1 MSGSAAGDADGA
13 GQTGDPAA
21 GGAGEA
27 GVAGDAAPGDA
38 GGRPLLEL
46 RQVHKRFGG
55 VNAVD
60 GVSFTV
66 RRGAVSGLIGPNG
79 AGKTTVVN
87 LVTGQ
92 LSPDGGDILLD
103 GAAIGGLRPHQ
114 VAARGVART
123 FQNIRLYRPLSVLE
137 NVLAGMHRHRRAD
150 GWGQLIPSRRPRPPD
165 RARQQEAFRLL
176 TQVGLDP
183 AKVAHRQSG
192 TLSYGDQRR
201 LEIAR
206 ALALRPELLL
216 LDEPAAGL
224 NPGEKTQL
232 GDLLGRLQG
241 EDLTVL
247 LIDHDMKLV
256 LSACDDVTVLNFGRR
271 IASGPPAV
279 VAADE
284 AVVTAYL
291 GTGAGTAVEPLD
303 RRSSTSV
310 VAPGAIPIEGGAEA
324 SVVPPATAL
333 PHAAAAGVSPRGEAL
348 LVVEGLAVGYGA
360 VEAVTDVTLSVA
372 EGEIVALIG
381 ANGAGKSTV
390 LNTLSGLLRPRRG
403 RAVFGSLDLTRA
415 RPPAIVRAGLVQV
428 PEGREI
434 LSRLTVEEN
443 LLLGGWTRP
452 DHASV
457 AAAVAE
463 MMERFPILRERRRL
477 AAGQLSG
484 GEQQQLA
491 IARALIAAPRL
502 LLLDEPSLG
511 LAPQLAEQVFSLI
524 SSIRDTGITVLLVE
538 QNARRALELADRAYV
553 IETGRVV
560 LTGTGDELR
569 DHPLVRQAYLGTG

>member
-1 MSGSAAGDADGA
+1 MNPED
-13 GQTGDPAA
+13 QP
-21 GGAGEA
+21 
-27 GVAGDAAPGDA
+27 
-38 GGRPLLEL
+38 PLLEL
-46 RQVHKRFGG
+46 HEVHKHFGG
-55 VNAVD
+55 VKAVD
-60 GVSFTV
+60 GVSFAV

-92 LSPDGGDILLD
+92 LSPDDGAILLD
-103 GAAIGGLRPHQ
+103 GAAIGGLKPHQ

-137 NVLAGMHRHRRAD
+137 NVLTGMHRHRRAD
-150 GWGQLIPSRRPRPPD
+150 GWSHLLPSRRPRPPD
-165 RARQQEAFRLL
+165 QARQDEAFRLL

-183 AKVAHRQSG
+183 AKVAQRQSG

-224 NPGEKTQL
+224 NPGEKAQL
-232 GDLLGRLQG
+232 GDLLGRLQAEG
-241 EDLTVL
+241 LTVL

-256 LSACDDVTVLNFGRR
+256 LSVCDDVTVLNFGRR

-279 VAADE
+279 VAADD

-291 GTGAGTAVEPLD
+291 GTGARAGVEPL
-303 RRSSTSV
+303 RVAGASATLPRLEPGSPTPA
-310 VAPGAIPIEGGAEA
+310 VAPGAIPLELGAHA
-324 SVVPPATAL
+324 GVAPADSAL
-333 PHAAAAGVSPRGEAL
+333 PNAAASDAAAADAV
-348 LVVEGLAVGYGA
+348 LVVEHLAVFYGA
-360 VEAVTDVTLSVA
+360 VEAVADVSLSVA
-372 EGEIVALIG
+372 SGEIVALIG

-403 RAVFGSLDLTRA
+403 TAVFGSLDLTRA
-415 RPPAIVRAGLVQV
+415 RPQAIVRAGLVQV

-452 DHASV
+452 ERASV
-457 AAAVAE
+457 GASVEE

-524 SSIRDTGITVLLVE
+524 AAIRETGITVLLVE

-569 DHPLVRQAYLGTG
+569 DHPLVRQAYLGTS

>member
-1 MSGSAAGDADGA
+1 MNPED
-13 GQTGDPAA
+13 QP
-21 GGAGEA
+21 
-27 GVAGDAAPGDA
+27 
-38 GGRPLLEL
+38 PLLEL
-46 RQVHKRFGG
+46 HEVHKHFGG
-55 VNAVD
+55 VKAVD
-60 GVSFTV
+60 GVSFAV

-92 LSPDGGDILLD
+92 LSPDDGAILLD
-103 GAAIGGLRPHQ
+103 GAAIGGLKPHQ

-137 NVLAGMHRHRRAD
+137 NVLTGMHRHRRAD
-150 GWGQLIPSRRPRPPD
+150 GWSHLLPSRRPRPPD
-165 RARQQEAFRLL
+165 QARQDEAFRLL

-183 AKVAHRQSG
+183 AKVAQRQSG

-224 NPGEKTQL
+224 NPGEKAQL
-232 GDLLGRLQG
+232 GDLLGRLQAEG
-241 EDLTVL
+241 LTVL

-256 LSACDDVTVLNFGRR
+256 LSVCDDVTVLNFGRR

-279 VAADE
+279 VAADD

-291 GTGAGTAVEPLD
+291 GTGARAGVEPL
-303 RRSSTSV
+303 RVAGASATLPRLEPGSPTPA
-310 VAPGAIPIEGGAEA
+310 VAPGAIPLELGAHA
-324 SVVPPATAL
+324 GVAPADSAL
-333 PHAAAAGVSPRGEAL
+333 PNAAASDAAAADAV
-348 LVVEGLAVGYGA
+348 LVVEHLAVFYGA
-360 VEAVTDVTLSVA
+360 VEAVADVSLSVA
-372 EGEIVALIG
+372 SGEIVALIG

-403 RAVFGSLDLTRA
+403 TAVFGSLDLTRA
-415 RPPAIVRAGLVQV
+415 RPQAIVRAGLVQV

-452 DHASV
+452 ERASV
-457 AAAVAE
+457 GASVEE

-491 IARALIAAPRL
+491 IARALISAPRL

-524 SSIRDTGITVLLVE
+524 AAIRETGITVLLVE
-538 QNARRALELADRAYV
+538 QNARRALELAD
-553 IETGRVV
+553 
-560 LTGTGDELR
+560 
-569 DHPLVRQAYLGTG
+569 

>member
-1 MSGSAAGDADGA
+1 MNLED
-13 GQTGDPAA
+13 QP
-21 GGAGEA
+21 
-27 GVAGDAAPGDA
+27 
-38 GGRPLLEL
+38 PLLEL
-46 RQVHKRFGG
+46 REVHKHFGG

-60 GVSFTV
+60 GVSFAV

-92 LSPDGGDILLD
+92 LSPDDGAILLD
-103 GAAIGGLRPHQ
+103 GAAIGGLKPHQ

-137 NVLAGMHRHRRAD
+137 NVLTGMHRHRRAD
-150 GWGQLIPSRRPRPPD
+150 GWSHLLPSRRPRPPD
-165 RARQQEAFRLL
+165 QARQDEAFRLL

-183 AKVAHRQSG
+183 AKVAQRQSG

-224 NPGEKTQL
+224 NPGEKAQL
-232 GDLLGRLQG
+232 GDLLGRLQAEG
-241 EDLTVL
+241 LTVL

-256 LSACDDVTVLNFGRR
+256 LSVCDDVTVLNFGRR

-279 VAADE
+279 VAADD

-291 GTGAGTAVEPLD
+291 GTGAGAGARVEPLRVAGATATLPRLD
-303 RRSSTSV
+303 PGSPTPV
-310 VAPGAIPIEGGAEA
+310 VAPGAIPLELGAHA
-324 SVVPPATAL
+324 GVAPADSAL
-333 PHAAAAGVSPRGEAL
+333 PNAAASDAAAADAV
-348 LVVEGLAVGYGA
+348 LVVEHLAVFYGA
-360 VEAVTDVTLSVA
+360 VEAVADVSLSVA
-372 EGEIVALIG
+372 SGEIVALIG

-403 RAVFGSLDLTRA
+403 TAVFGSLDLARA
-415 RPPAIVRAGLVQV
+415 RPQAIVRAGLVQV

-452 DHASV
+452 DRASV
-457 AAAVAE
+457 GASVEE

-491 IARALIAAPRL
+491 IARALISAPRL

-524 SSIRDTGITVLLVE
+524 AAIRETGITVLLVE

-569 DHPLVRQAYLGTG
+569 DHPLVRQAYLGTS

>member
-1 MSGSAAGDADGA
+1 MTPNDGE
-13 GQTGDPAA
+13 G
-21 GGAGEA
+21 
-27 GVAGDAAPGDA
+27 
-38 GGRPLLEL
+38 LLEL
-46 RQVHKRFGG
+46 RDVHKRFGG

-60 GVSFTV
+60 GVSFAV
-66 RRGAVSGLIGPNG
+66 RPGAICGLIGPNG

-87 LVTGQ
+87 LVTG
-92 LSPDGGDILLD
+92 LLRPDQGTILLS
-103 GAAIGGLRPHQ
+103 GEPIGGLRPHQ

-137 NVLAGMHRHRRAD
+137 NVLAGMHLHRRAD
-150 GWGQLIPSRRPRPPD
+150 GLSSLLPRRTPRPPD
-165 RARQQEAFRLL
+165 QARQDEAFRLL

-183 AKVAHRQSG
+183 AATARRRAG

-201 LEIAR
+201 VEIAR
-206 ALALRPELLL
+206 ALALRPRLLL

-224 NPGEKTQL
+224 NDREKSQL
-232 GDLLGRLQG
+232 GELLKQLRDGG
-241 EDLTVL
+241 LTTL
-247 LIDHDMKLV
+247 LIDHDTKLV
-256 LSACDDVTVLNFGRR
+256 LGVCDDVTVLNFGRK
-271 IASGPPAV
+271 IASGSPAE

-291 GTGAGTAVEPLD
+291 GTSAHVEAAPVPAEG
-303 RRSSTSV
+303 RRSPVDPERVGRRPTG
-310 VAPGAIPIEGGAEA
+310 P
-324 SVVPPATAL
+324 
-333 PHAAAAGVSPRGEAL
+333 L
-348 LVVEGLAVGYGA
+348 LTVEGLAVSYGA
-360 VEAVTDVTLSVA
+360 VQAVSDVSLEVA
-372 EGEIVALIG
+372 EGEIVTLIG

-403 RAVFGSLDLTRA
+403 TATLGGLDLTSA
-415 RPPAIVRAGLVQV
+415 SSQAIVRAGLIQV

-443 LLLGGWTRP
+443 LLLGGWTSR
-452 DHASV
+452 DR
-457 AAAVAE
+457 AAVIRSVEE
-463 MMERFPILRERRRL
+463 MMARFPILGERRGL

-491 IARALIAAPRL
+491 IARALVAKPRL

-511 LAPQLAEQVFSLI
+511 LAPQLVAEVFALI
-524 SSIRDTGITVLLVE
+524 AAIRDSGVTVLLVE

-553 IETGRVV
+553 LETGRVV
-560 LTGTGDELR
+560 LSGSGPELR

>member
-1 MSGSAAGDADGA
+1 
-13 GQTGDPAA
+13 
-21 GGAGEA
+21 
-27 GVAGDAAPGDA
+27 
-38 GGRPLLEL
+38 
-46 RQVHKRFGG
+46 VHKRFGG

-60 GVSFTV
+60 GVSFAV

-92 LSPDGGDILLD
+92 LRPDDGDILLD
-103 GAAIGGLRPHQ
+103 GGPIGGLRPHE

-165 RARQQEAFRLL
+165 QARQEEAFRLL

-183 AKVAHRQSG
+183 AAVAHRQSG

-232 GDLLGRLQG
+232 GDLLGRLQDEG
-241 EDLTVL
+241 LTVL

-256 LSACDDVTVLNFGRR
+256 LSVCDDVTVLNFGRR
-271 IASGPPAV
+271 IASGPPAA

-291 GTGAGTAVEPLD
+291 GVAGTGAGTTVGPLRVD
-303 RRSSTSV
+303 GEMSTLHGLDPRASTPA
-310 VAPGAIPIEGGAEA
+310 VAPGAVPLERGALCG
-324 SVVPPATAL
+324 VVPSTAV
-333 PHAAAAGVSPRGEAL
+333 PHAPPGARVVGDAL
-348 LVVEGLAVGYGA
+348 LVVEGLAVSYGA
-360 VEAVTDVTLSVA
+360 VEAVTDVSLSVA
-372 EGEIVALIG
+372 AGEIVALIG

-403 RAVFGSLDLTRA
+403 TARLGSLDLTRA
-415 RPPAIVRAGLVQV
+415 RPQAIVRAGLVQV

-452 DHASV
+452 DRASV
-457 AAAVAE
+457 GASVDE
-463 MMERFPILRERRRL
+463 MMARFPILGERRRL

-560 LTGTGDELR
+560 LTGTGADLQ
-569 DHPLVRQAYLGTG
+569 DHPLVRQAYLGTR